1 MSEKSGLIAYRL
13 QQAEETMQTAR
24 LLLRN
29 SHDMPSIAN
38 RTYYACF
45 YGLLALLVDKEIGTS
60 KHYGVISAFDREF
73 VRAGLF
79 AKEDSKTV
87 HEAFDIRQEYD
98 YQEFVSYDA
107 ATIEHLLDRVEALI
121 RKIKAFLI
129 NAVEKA

>member
-1 MSEKSGLIAYRL
+1 M
-13 QQAEETMQTAR
+13 
-24 LLLRN
+24 RN

-45 YGLLALLVDKEIGTS
+45 YGLLALLVEKEIGTS
-60 KHYGVISAFDREF
+60 KHYGVISVFDREF
-73 VRAGLF
+73 VKAGLF

-87 HEAFDIRQEYD
+87 HDAFDIRQEYD

-121 RKIKAFLI
+121 GKIKTFLT
-129 NAVEKA
+129 NADRKG